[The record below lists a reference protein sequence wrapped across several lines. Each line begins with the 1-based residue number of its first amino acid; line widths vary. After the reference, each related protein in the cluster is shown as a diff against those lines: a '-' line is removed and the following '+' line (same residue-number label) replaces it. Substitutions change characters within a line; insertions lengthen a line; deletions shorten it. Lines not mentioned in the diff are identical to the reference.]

1 MPRDYYVV
9 LGIATSATAEEIHA
23 AFRRRSK
30 ELHPD
35 VSGTGSGPF
44 LELQDAYAVLSDP
57 AKRRSY
63 DRESTG
69 RVEVR
74 VKRRPPRE
82 SVVPLRRRGF
92 DDVLRPRTAAEPI
105 SAQSPASI
113 LDDFQSFG
121 PSFDELFDRL
131 WSNLGSFHQSKG
143 ERVESLNVEVVAS
156 PEEARRGGRVR
167 LAIPARV
174 ECPTCSGHGALAGFA
189 CWRCGG
195 EGTFVTE
202 QSIDVDYPA
211 GLRDGHVIRMPLHRF
226 GIGNFYLTVIFRV
239 GAAEADSP

>member
-35 VSGTGSGPF
+35 VSGTDSGPF

-57 AKRRSY
+57 AKRRDY
-63 DRESTG
+63 DRESTK

-74 VKRRPPRE
+74 VRRPPRE
-82 SVVPLRRRGF
+82 SVVPLRRRGSH
-92 DDVLRPRTAAEPI
+92 VELRPRAAAEPI
-105 SAQSPASI
+105 SAQRPASI

-131 WSNLGSFHQSKG
+131 WGNFGPFTLPKG
-143 ERVESLNVEVVAS
+143 ERVESLTIEVVAT
-156 PEEARRGGRVR
+156 PAEARRGGRVR

-174 ECPTCSGHGALAGFA
+174 ECPTCNGRGVLAGFA

-202 QSIDVDYPA
+202 RSIDVDYPA
-211 GLRDGHVIRMPLHRF
+211 GLRDGHVARVPLHPF
-226 GIGNFYLTVIFRV
+226 GIGNFYLMVIFRV
-239 GAAEADSP
+239 AAEEVDSP